1 MFSKVSGSDKNWD
14 FSAIED
20 NSDEILH
27 GLVVETES
35 VFVILLFPQEI
46 FSYICLCIFVYA

>member
-1 MFSKVSGSDKNWD
+1 MFCKVSGSDKNWD